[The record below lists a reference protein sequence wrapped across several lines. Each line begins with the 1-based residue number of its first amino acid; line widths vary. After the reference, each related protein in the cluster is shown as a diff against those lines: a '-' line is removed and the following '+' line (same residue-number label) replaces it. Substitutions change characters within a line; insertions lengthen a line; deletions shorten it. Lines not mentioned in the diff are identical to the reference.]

1 MVLPLIASIAGGVIG
16 ALGSRSSAKTQASAA
31 NNAADAQLKATR
43 ETNNMLRGFR
53 TEDIARF
60 QPFYN
65 SGLGAQ
71 NALAFEMGVGSR
83 PDGYRGFQ
91 ATPGYQ
97 FAVDQAQDGVQN
109 SVAARQGLN
118 SGAAMDALQRNR
130 IGMANQE
137 YGNFLGRLGG
147 LASGGQNAAGMQGS
161 ASQAFGG
168 QIGSNMMQGGQ
179 ARAQGIANAGNAN
192 AAGTV
197 GAVNAFTG
205 MTNNLVGNWQ
215 MNQMNNAFSRAP
227 GTPAPATP
235 AWNTSA
241 FWTGNY

>member
-1 MVLPLIASIAGGVIG
+1 MFG
-16 ALGSRSSAKTQASAA
+16 AKSSAKTQAKASKAA
-31 NNAADAQLKATR
+31 DDAQLKATR
-43 ETNNMLRGFR
+43 ETNNMLRDFR

-83 PDGYRGFQ
+83 PDGYQGFQ
-91 ATPGYQ
+91 ATPGFQ
-97 FAVDQAQDGVQN
+97 FALDQAQDGVQN

-130 IGMANQE
+130 MGMANQE
-137 YGNFLGRLGG
+137 YGNFLSRLGG

-227 GTPAPATP
+227 GTPAPPTP
-235 AWNTSA
+235 KWNTSA